1 MPSAAPVPHSP
12 AVARVIALQSAAGN
26 AAVSRMLSGGEASQV
41 ARAGMAGG
49 GAPLD
54 ERVRDRFEPAYGADL
69 SDVRVHTGGE
79 AAGAAAALDA
89 RAYTVGGDIVFNQ
102 GEYSPG
108 TEGGQSLIAHELAHV
123 VQQGTGGGVPEQ
135 LEVSQPGD
143 AIERDADAAASAAMR
158 GAPAAVSAAPPGAAR
173 KRIARFAQ
181 GTTRIEDGQYLGGT
195 GHAAMT
201 EEALH
206 AMGLDPQAARAGR
219 QGNWMRD
226 LSQAL
231 TPGILV
237 KIGGADRIFAI
248 LNVLSIKEFGR
259 GFTAGEF
266 GTYDPVEHI
275 DNPTDLRASDVNRQ
289 VAPGTDGA
297 AALADPTNPDAY
309 RTTADVLA
317 NPAGTENQGYAAV
330 DPRYAAT
337 PGANMTPGE
346 TTAAFQ
352 VNEQAIPRYMNT
364 SKEWLKG
371 KMHQAAR
378 AGSSGQGGLGPR
390 EFASGIHTMQDYY
403 AHSNFCEIAINL
415 LLREGAEVFVP
426 AGAAPMGHPEET
438 PGAVQRLNAAQVGV
452 LDTMTHATDAQGNP
466 LAANMM
472 VNGLEVMTTGSF
484 NMTDTAASL
493 LEEAADKL
501 KELNPFEKG
510 KKGPSEVTLAALD
523 YMEMDPENPA
533 DFSGVGQW
541 VAEKIRSIN
550 TVVTAVTDTGA
561 EITEGAGE
569 LVGSGI
575 TDAASTAGGVFGVMS
590 SINEA
595 LGGSADYW
603 DEEQQAVE
611 GAGAAAAGAVTGLT
625 GEAAAAIRSISESIE
640 AYAADWAD
648 DQHSLRKA
656 YTWVYEHGPLKL
668 LKEAAKAIPVVGE
681 EIAEG
686 IEAVDKEIR
695 DYLEEKLG
703 EAWNQTVTVA
713 MQFLNA
719 AIEADPRGDRHRR
732 EAPPAGGRPDGPG
745 DQGARRRR
753 RPLRERAAPGR
764 HRALDLPAAE
774 PHADRQGPRRHR
786 QPGERR
792 ARRRAGQPRSRR
804 PRRGRRRR
812 GARGR
817 RARPHAH
824 LQLPRSAGGRDGHQ
838 GVARRRP
845 DGVGGLER
853 GRRGRTALGADARG
867 DRPQRRPLV
876 QPPVDEHGGLARR
889 LRGRA
894 ARAADRGDGL
904 RAPVTRPCRAL
915 TRSTPARARS
925 TRRPRSTSEGARAG
939 RRRRSRSPRGTS
951 GSSAPPP
958 CWTSPP
964 GRASSRGA
972 LPAASAP

>member
-1 MPSAAPVPHSP
+1 MPAAAPAPQSP

-26 AAVSRMLSGGEASQV
+26 AAVSRMLSGGEAAQV

-54 ERVRDRFEPAYGADL
+54 ERVRDRFEPAYGTDL

-89 RAYTVGGDIVFNQ
+89 RAYTVGGDIVFNH

-108 TEGGQSLIAHELAHV
+108 TESGQSLIAHELAHV

-158 GAPAAVSAAPPGAAR
+158 GTPAAVAAAPPGAAR

-181 GTTRIEDGQYLGGT
+181 GTTRIEGGQYLGGT

-317 NPAGTENQGYAAV
+317 NPAGAENQGYAAV

-337 PGANMTPGE
+337 PGGNMTPGE
-346 TTAAFQ
+346 GTAAFQ

-426 AGAAPMGHPEET
+426 AGSAPMGHPEET

-595 LGGSADYW
+595 LGGSAGYW
-603 DEEQQAVE
+603 DAEQQAVE
-611 GAGAAAAGAVTGLT
+611 GAGAEAAGAVTGLT

-640 AYAADWAD
+640 AYAADWSD

-656 YTWVYEHGPLKL
+656 YTWVYEHGPLKM

-719 AIEADPRGDRHRR
+719 AIEAIREETGIDEKRHQRV
-732 EAPPAGGRPDGPG
+732 DGPMGPVIKALGGVG
-745 DQGARRRR
+745 DLYENGQPQAGI
-753 RPLRERAAPGR
+753 APSTYQPPSHTQIAKDHG
-764 HRALDLPAAE
+764 DIVNPVSDQ
-774 PHADRQGPRRHR
+774 HADE
-786 QPGERR
+786 PGSHDHDDHDEGG
-792 ARRRAGQPRSRR
+792 AGE
-804 PRRGRRRR
+804 
-812 GARGR
+812 
-817 RARPHAH
+817 AH
-824 LQLPRSAGGRDGHQ
+824 EG
-838 GVARRRP
+838 
-845 DGVGGLER
+845 
-853 GRRGRTALGADARG
+853 
-867 DRPQRRPLV
+867 
-876 QPPVDEHGGLARR
+876 DEHGHTHISSYLAPLAGAMGTKASRAVGLTVRSAWDEVDAGGQPSEQTLAAIDRSVDHWFNHPSTNMEDWR
-889 LRGRA
+889 ADFEAALRG
-894 ARAADRGDGL
+894 
-904 RAPVTRPCRAL
+904 
-915 TRSTPARARS
+915 
-925 TRRPRSTSEGARAG
+925 PRIGAMVYERLSRDRAG
-939 RRRRSRSPRGTS
+939 R
-951 GSSAPPP
+951 
-958 CWTSPP
+958 
-964 GRASSRGA
+964 
-972 LPAASAP
+972 